1 MLSWFPQSPTTEAE
15 TEHNLNEQPPITLP
29 HDRIL
34 GNFFGPSS
42 ENGFIHNASRSRT
55 SSVVDPSNSLQDPFD
70 GSFLG
75 TLIAPDQNVQPEE
88 QMSEVA
94 AKNEELWSHLSRVLE
109 LQNQISSMHLD
120 MENIRTNTN
129 DAKGK
134 SSRARA
140 ASASRVVSDDV
151 EGEEGMEEKTDEET
165 ERNRVREQQF
175 SKLSG
180 QFQGRREAIKE
191 IMTKL
196 DSLSKAV
203 TEFHALQAPKIDF
216 PPSRQNSVPFTSVG
230 PEAPA
235 PSVITAAFEPATSS
249 QSTRNISRPP
259 FHFVD
264 SPISMDMP
272 LPP

>member
-1 MLSWFPQSPTTEAE
+1 
-15 TEHNLNEQPPITLP
+15 
-29 HDRIL
+29 
-34 GNFFGPSS
+34 
-42 ENGFIHNASRSRT
+42 
-55 SSVVDPSNSLQDPFD
+55 
-70 GSFLG
+70 
-75 TLIAPDQNVQPEE
+75 
-88 QMSEVA
+88 MSEVA

-191 IMTKL
+191 IMTKVL
-196 DSLSKAV
+196 
-203 TEFHALQAPKIDF
+203 
-216 PPSRQNSVPFTSVG
+216 
-230 PEAPA
+230 
-235 PSVITAAFEPATSS
+235 ITLH
-249 QSTRNISRPP
+249 STRMLTSYSSIPCRRP
-259 FHFVD
+259 
-264 SPISMDMP
+264 
-272 LPP
+272 